1 LAALSVVRDIQV
13 PILSVLLLGGCAAK
27 ARKALRAHSVSEAL
41 GPTAMFPLRLRRPVA
56 VVMCAS
62 EFGLGGALILTAG
75 RSGSGMPA
83 TTVRLATAL
92 LFLTAVGALHEL
104 RTRRPEAGCGCFGD
118 LSETPVG
125 LRAII
130 RSAVLSAMAVASVGA
145 PPLRVPSTPRAAA
158 ILIGCA
164 ILEIVVIAAVSPELG
179 EILVRLGYS
188 EPCEIRR
195 VPATRTLA
203 ALRSSS
209 AWRRYRRQLTAHEP
223 ADMWREG
230 CWRMVAYTAV
240 VQGRAAD
247 IVFAVY
253 LQDRRPPVRAA
264 VLDAATGEPLTAP
277 RAATRPVTGTHP
289 LPILA
294 APIPEQ
300 SEAATPPHGFRATA
314 PATGTATP
322 PHGFRPA
329 HQRRH
334 SGVI

>member
-1 LAALSVVRDIQV
+1 MHLGGLAALSVVRDVQV
-13 PILSVLLLGGCAAK
+13 PILSVLLLGGCSAK

-56 VVMCAS
+56 VAMCAS
-62 EFGLGGALILTAG
+62 EFGLGCALILTAG
-75 RSGSGMPA
+75 RSGAGLPA
-83 TTVRLATAL
+83 ITVRLATAL
-92 LFLTAVGALHEL
+92 LFITAVGALHEL

-125 LRAII
+125 LRAMI
-130 RSAVLSAMAVASVGA
+130 RSAMLSAMAVASVGA
-145 PPLRVPSTPRAAA
+145 PPLRMPSTPRAAA

-164 ILEIVVIAAVSPELG
+164 VVEVIAIAAVSPELG

-195 VPATRTLA
+195 VPAARTLA

-209 AWRRYRRQLTAHEP
+209 AWRRHRRQIAGNEP
-223 ADMWREG
+223 TDMWREG
-230 CWRMVAYTAV
+230 CWRMVAYPAV

-253 LQDRRPPVRAA
+253 LQDRGPAVRAA

-277 RAATRPVTGTHP
+277 RMTAPHVIAV
-289 LPILA
+289 
-294 APIPEQ
+294 PIPEQ
-300 SEAATPPHGFRATA
+300 AEAATPPHGFRATD
-314 PATGTATP
+314 PVTGAATP

-334 SGVI
+334 SGVL